1 MHFLM
6 PAVFAS
12 HDQFKSWFSNP
23 LTGMVEGQQAVNKD
37 IVGRLHNVLR
47 PFLLRR
53 LKCDVEKQLP
63 QKHEHVVLCRLSRRQ
78 RTLYE
83 DYLSSSDVR
92 ATMASGNFLG
102 MINCLMQLRKVCN
115 HPDLFEGRAIVS
127 PLDMPPLPCSVPSLV
142 PRALQL
148 LPLAPSRAP
157 QGIAAMELVPAW
169 HEGMTQWQVLCIE
182 VRLIATRGWCVQGCA
197 CCAVLQHASM
207 RDPVHSRISTI
218 V

>member
-53 LKCDVEKQLP
+53 LKADVEKQLP

-127 PLDMPPLPCSVPSLV
+127 SFDMLPLACPVPSLV
-142 PRALQL
+142 PRALQPQ
-148 LPLAPSRAP
+148 PLAPSRGV
-157 QGIAAMELVPAW
+157 QGVEALELTPAW
-169 HEGMTQWQVLCIE
+169 HEDMAQWQVLCIE
-182 VRLIATRGWCVQGCA
+182 VRR
-197 CCAVLQHASM
+197 
-207 RDPVHSRISTI
+207 
-218 V
+218 